1 MRSRIAKGNS
11 ARDRITCQRKITG
24 LYRALLGRLVGILAL
39 ICRLETMNSADS
51 LKLLI
56 LTYRFTRLNERKR
69 MRGYI

>member
-39 ICRLETMNSADS
+39 ICRPETMNPDDES
-51 LKLLI
+51 LKLSI
-56 LTYRFTRLNERKR
+56 LTYRFTHV
-69 MRGYI
+69 